1 MEGSKELKTKAG
13 TQAALAASLAGML
26 PTLLQA
32 NLVLFILSLAS
43 IAILSS
49 SAMILLTSNKAS
61 GRIWIW
67 LVKRAEN
74 IQIEYSAAGLGL
86 VSTGL
91 GLFQSGWVIL
101 GVIILLVGALLI
113 SFGVGNGFV
122 MLKNSIKSK
131 RARNQAQEVKR

>member
-1 MEGSKELKTKAG
+1 MKARAG

-32 NLVLFILSLAS
+32 NLILFILSLISIAVLLCSAS
-43 IAILSS
+43 ILLLSNR
-49 SAMILLTSNKAS
+49 IT
-61 GRIWIW
+61 GRVWVW

-74 IQIEYSAAGLGL
+74 IQVEYTAAGLGL

-91 GLFQSGWVIL
+91 GLFQPRWVIL
-101 GVIILLVGALLI
+101 GVVILLVGALLI
-113 SFGVGNGFV
+113 SFGIGNGFI

-131 RARNQAQEVKR
+131 PVRSQNKEVTR